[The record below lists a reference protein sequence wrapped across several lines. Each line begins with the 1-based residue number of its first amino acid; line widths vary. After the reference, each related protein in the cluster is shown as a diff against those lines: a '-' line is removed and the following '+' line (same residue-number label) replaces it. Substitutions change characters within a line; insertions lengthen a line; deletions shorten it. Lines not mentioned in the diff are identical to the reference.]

1 MDNKLF
7 WKTIKPSF
15 FDKIVTRKRIY
26 LNEMVKLSKLNWKLQ
41 RLSIFFF
48 GNVIKNLMILKY
60 SEYNPSIDRVENRTI

>member
-26 LNEMVKLSKLNWKLQ
+26 LNEN
-41 RLSIFFF
+41 
-48 GNVIKNLMILKY
+48 GEVIKTELETTETLNLFFWKC
-60 SEYNPSIDRVENRTI
+60 N